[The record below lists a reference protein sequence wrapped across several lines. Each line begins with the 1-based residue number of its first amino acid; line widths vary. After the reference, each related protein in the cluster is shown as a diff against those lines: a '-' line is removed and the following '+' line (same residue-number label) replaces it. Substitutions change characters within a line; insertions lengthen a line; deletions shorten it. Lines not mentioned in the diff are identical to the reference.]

1 MKTKKTVKKLR
12 KLGYKY
18 LAKLKPGKVIK
29 VEVDG
34 PVTAHFVKYKR
45 LCHPVDPDVFVS
57 KRPKVK
63 EVQELYRRFTD
74 ERYKANQY
82 EHNWKRAEALLK
94 RALVAGLN
102 PTQAERETALIA
114 VMRDFL
120 EYLSPPM
127 VGQWTGTR
135 WLDTNFVP
143 NFKPGDTYGLRPIPM
158 TEGAQPNDKSFS
170 IDQTSV
176 TLDQWGNHI
185 SLNDAQFLKKKALAN
200 KLLAKT
206 KLKVLAMKAAAKNKR
221 AKR

>member
-45 LCHPVDPDVFVS
+45 LCHPVDPDVSVS

-63 EVQELYRRFTD
+63 EVQELYRKFTD
-74 ERYKANQY
+74 VRQERDHYKQ
-82 EHNWKRAEALLK
+82 EATKLEDMLR
-94 RALVAGLN
+94 RALMHGPSVGDGNRDGHAK
-102 PTQAERETALIA
+102 
-114 VMRDFL
+114 VMN
-120 EYLSPPM
+120 EYVRLQHDRAHAKD
-127 VGQWTGTR
+127 VGSWIGAS
-135 WLDTNFVP
+135 WVDTNF
-143 NFKPGDTYGLRPIPM
+143 IPKLS
-158 TEGAQPNDKSFS
+158 EGATPNDKSFS

-176 TLDQWGNHI
+176 SLDQWGDLVHVT
-185 SLNDAQFLKKKALAN
+185 DVGRFKAKRKN
-200 KLLAKT
+200 KM
-206 KLKVLAMKAAAKNKR
+206 AMKR